1 MSDKMRRF
9 LDKKKPIQRKD
20 IPIMQEVVQE
30 KPIQNLIN
38 EAVQIK
44 NIDKENIY
52 NYIQH
57 PINTTYVLQSYAD
70 EHMEQDRTMWFSRT
84 MGTGNRVVVIFYSGL
99 EEIADLI
106 VEMCDSLNWPF
117 ISGIQEDTDKITFEI
132 FVR

>member
-9 LDKKKPIQRKD
+9 LDKKKPIQKERT
-20 IPIMQEVVQE
+20 IVQEVVKQ

-57 PINTTYVLQSYAD
+57 PINITYVLQSYAD

-99 EEIADLI
+99 EEIADFI
-106 VEMCDSLNWPF
+106 VEMCDQMGWNFST
-117 ISGIQEDTDKITFEI
+117 SSQQDTDKIMFEI
-132 FVR
+132 YVT

>member
-1 MSDKMRRF
+1 MSNKMRRF
-9 LDKKKPIQRKD
+9 LDKKPIQKKETS
-20 IPIMQEVVQE
+20 ILKEVVKE

-44 NIDKENIY
+44 GVDKENIY

-57 PINTTYVLQSYAD
+57 PINITYVLQSYAD

-99 EEIADLI
+99 EEIADFI
-106 VEMCDSLNWPF
+106 VEMCDQMGWNFST
-117 ISGIQEDTDKITFEI
+117 SSQQDTDKIMFEI
-132 FVR
+132 YVT

>member
-9 LDKKKPIQRKD
+9 LDKKKPIQKERT
-20 IPIMQEVVQE
+20 IVQEVVKQ

-99 EEIADLI
+99 EEIADFI
-106 VEMCDSLNWPF
+106 VEMCDQMGWNF
-117 ISGIQEDTDKITFEI
+117 VSGMQQDTDKIMFEI
-132 FVR
+132 FVK

>member
-9 LDKKKPIQRKD
+9 LDKKKPIQKERT
-20 IPIMQEVVQE
+20 IVQEVVKQ

-70 EHMEQDRTMWFSRT
+70 DHMEQDRTMWFSRT

-99 EEIADLI
+99 EEIADFI
-106 VEMCDSLNWPF
+106 VEMCDQMGWNF
-117 ISGIQEDTDKITFEI
+117 VSGMQQDTDKIMFEI
-132 FVR
+132 FVK